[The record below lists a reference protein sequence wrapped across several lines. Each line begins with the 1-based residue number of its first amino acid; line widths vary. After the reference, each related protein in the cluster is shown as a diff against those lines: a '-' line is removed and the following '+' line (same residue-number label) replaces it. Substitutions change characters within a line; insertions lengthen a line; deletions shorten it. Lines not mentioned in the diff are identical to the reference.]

1 LHDEGQQEMAGAWL
15 EVRAVQE
22 EVPKEPDIGATQQEA
37 PEEPD
42 VEDETDDQSQVIY
55 ILDQF

>member
-1 LHDEGQQEMAGAWL
+1 MAGAWL

-42 VEDETDDQSQVIY
+42 VEDETDDQPQVIY